1 MLLDLDPDDATFGP
15 WLASLGDD
23 TPCGEDLE
31 YDNDYLELTQ
41 AAAGKPETQFSPAE
55 PPDWNQV
62 LQLAESLN
70 GRSHDLRIATFW
82 LRARLRREGFAVLA
96 PTLQLFKE
104 WTSRWWQEL
113 HPRLDDGDAYPRV
126 NALAELGNLATA
138 LGDLRA
144 SLVLSDRSIGQIAV
158 RDIEIALGTLAPR
171 DDESP
176 MSRDQIEAMLR
187 DAALAGNPAKDALEA
202 LDEMVSALGDQGLS
216 SYDLPDL
223 SSLKDMLRAV
233 DSVMPQAEDDSGDT
247 DLDSLLSGMGDDA
260 GDDSPAPARR
270 GRGGMSGSIDS
281 RADAVK
287 ALDAICDY
295 LERNE
300 PTNPAFQ
307 LLRRAQRLIDRNFMQ
322 LVREFAPEAVEQ
334 VARALGVDPDTL
346 EPPSSY

>member
-1 MLLDLDPDDATFGP
+1 MLTDLDPDDATYGP

-23 TPCGEDLE
+23 APCGEDLE
-31 YDNDYLELTQ
+31 YDNDYLELSQ
-41 AAAGKPETQFSPAE
+41 AAAGKPETQFSAAE

-70 GRSHDLRIATFW
+70 GRSHDLRIAIFW
-82 LRARLRREGFAVLA
+82 LRARLRRDGLAVLA

-104 WTSRWWQEL
+104 WVSRWWQEL

-126 NALAELGNLATA
+126 NALAELASLTAA
-138 LGDLRA
+138 LGDVRA
-144 SLVLSDRSIGQIAV
+144 AWVLNDRAIGQIAV
-158 RDIEIALGTLAPR
+158 RDVEIALGSLAPR

-187 DAALAGNPAKDALEA
+187 DAELASDPARDALEA
-202 LDEMVSALGDQGLS
+202 LDQLVSALGDNGLS
-216 SYDLPDL
+216 EYDLPDL
-223 SSLKDMLRAV
+223 SGLKDMLRAV
-233 DSVMPQAEDDSGDT
+233 SSVMPEGEDSSE
-247 DLDSLLSGMGDDA
+247 LDSLLSSDD
-260 GDDSPAPARR
+260 DDSPAPARR
-270 GRGGMSGSIDS
+270 GRGGAPGSIES

-322 LVREFAPEAVEQ
+322 LVREFAPDAIEQ
-334 VARALGVDPDTL
+334 VARALGVDPETL